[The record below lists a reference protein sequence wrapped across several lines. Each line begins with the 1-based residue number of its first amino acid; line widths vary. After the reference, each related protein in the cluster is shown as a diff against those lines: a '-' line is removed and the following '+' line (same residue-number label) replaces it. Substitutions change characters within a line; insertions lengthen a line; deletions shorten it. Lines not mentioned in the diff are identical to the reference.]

1 MHIQPMN
8 RPKPANPRLDSVP
21 DETSSGDFDHQTYVP
36 YLLRRITDTL
46 IDRCTAGL
54 KPHGITLTMWRVL
67 AVLHRR
73 GGTRFG
79 TLGSQT
85 LIEPP
90 TLSRIVE
97 DLRSAGLVTKASSE
111 VDARGVLIVPT
122 KKGIALV
129 ERLTP
134 LALTIERETLTGLTE
149 DEAELFRRLVK
160 RVCTNLAP
168 FASDSEGKD

>member
-1 MHIQPMN
+1 MN
-8 RPKPANPRLDSVP
+8 HRLPAKLRQKSVP
-21 DETSSGDFDHQTYVP
+21 NETSSDNFDHQTYVP
-36 YLLRRITDTL
+36 YLLRRISDTL
-46 IDRCTAGL
+46 IDRFTARL

-79 TLGSQT
+79 ILGGQT

-90 TLSRIVE
+90 TLSRIIE
-97 DLRSAGLVTKASSE
+97 DLRHAGLVTKASSE

-122 KKGIALV
+122 KNGIALV
-129 ERLTP
+129 EKLTP
-134 LALTIERETLTGLTE
+134 LALEIERETLTGLTD

>member
-1 MHIQPMN
+1 MTRQ
-8 RPKPANPRLDSVP
+8 KPAKPRPQSIP
-21 DETSSGDFDHQTYVP
+21 DETSSGEFDHQTYVP
-36 YLLRRITDTL
+36 YLLRRISDTL
-46 IDRCTAGL
+46 IDRFTARL

-79 TLGSQT
+79 ILGSQT

-90 TLSRIVE
+90 TLSRIVD
-97 DLRSAGLVTKASSE
+97 DLRNAGLVTKTSSE

-122 KKGIALV
+122 KKAIALV
-129 ERLTP
+129 ERLVP
-134 LALTIERETLTGLTE
+134 LALEIERETLTGLTD

-168 FASDSEGKD
+168 FASDGEGKD